1 MARSVYLKL
10 ESRILRD
17 EQGGILDR
25 WKYGR
30 ECLKA
35 KKGRQKLPDGFI
47 ADRLAE
53 AERAGLKLSERE
65 IQYRVQCAEVYG
77 HDRQIRSSAAE
88 LGSWRALCDAGF
100 PVVDVDESTDPEE
113 IAAAAGIS
121 TEPPDSFEQLVL
133 IPGFGETIK
142 VRGRTIPIAEATVG
156 DAKTYRETYRQIH
169 ANFGKTLA
177 QIEAAVEA
185 MEEGCAGDDDANA
198 VEAWKRGNETDE
210 RPRDDDEPPP
220 DPGDGIR

>member
-10 ESRILRD
+10 ETRILRD
-17 EQGGILDR
+17 EQGGIPDR

-30 ECLKA
+30 QLIGR
-35 KKGRQKLPDGFI
+35 KKGGRKLPDGELDLLVKEA
-47 ADRLAE
+47 AD
-53 AERAGLKLSERE
+53 AGLTVSRQE
-65 IQYRVQCAEVYG
+65 IQRRVRCAEVYAD
-77 HDRQIRSSAAE
+77 DRQLRQAADAT
-88 LGSWRALCDAGF
+88 GSWSALVNAGF

-156 DAKTYRETYRQIH
+156 DAKEYRETYRQIH
-169 ANFGKTLA
+169 ENFGKTLA

-198 VEAWKRGNETDE
+198 VEAYKRGNETDE